1 MRQRLPKYLKRG
13 IVDTEKTKEVRKLLK
28 VKGLHTVCDA
38 ARCPNKGECYAKQTA
53 TFLVLGDICT
63 RNCRFCSV
71 KSGIPNAPNEQEPI
85 LIKEAV
91 EELGLQYV
99 VITMVTRD
107 DLSDGGAL
115 HIAEIINQLKT
126 LQNPPR
132 VEVLI
137 SDLNGNFEALD
148 TILQTKLDVLNHN
161 IETVNELYAKVRTK
175 ADYQRSL
182 EILKYTKT
190 NYPHIKTKTGIMLGL
205 GETEGQTIQLF
216 KDLQAIN
223 CDILTAGQ
231 YIQPTKEHINVEK
244 YLSEDEF
251 KHLENLAR
259 EMGLKHL
266 AFGPLVRSS
275 YKAKELEASNLDF

>member
-1 MRQRLPKYLKRG
+1 MRPRLPEYLKRG
-13 IVDTEKTKEVRKLLK
+13 IVNTEKTKEVRKILK
-28 VKGLHTVCDA
+28 MKGLSTVCDA
-38 ARCPNKGECYAKQTA
+38 ARCPNKGECYAQQTA

-71 KSGIPNAPNEQEPI
+71 KSGIPASANSEEPI

-91 EELGLQYV
+91 EELKLKYV
-99 VITMVTRD
+99 VIPMVTRD
-107 DLSDGGAL
+107 DLPDGGAS
-115 HIAEIINQLKT
+115 HIVEIINQLNSLENSPK
-126 LQNPPR
+126 

-148 TILQTKLDVLNHN
+148 SILQTKLDVLNHN
-161 IETVNELYAKVRTK
+161 IETVKELYSKVRPK

-182 EILKYTKT
+182 SILKYTKE
-190 NYPHIKTKTGIMLGL
+190 NYSHIKTKTGIMLGL
-205 GETEGQTIQLF
+205 GENEEQLVQLF
-216 KDLQAIN
+216 KDLHNIN

-231 YIQPTKEHINVEK
+231 YIQPTKEHIVVEK

-251 KHLENLAR
+251 KSLETLAR
-259 EMGLKHL
+259 EVGLKYM

-275 YKAKELEASNLDF
+275 YKAKELFLF